1 MLNKH
6 GNTQPPPFFIK
17 IMQTISVIKSVTYYP
32 LPQNVVEKFAL
43 ERGLD
48 LDAEYSTEIAESNAY
63 KNCLADVYKWLS
75 LAPSS
80 ISENG
85 VTISFTNEDKR
96 RFVELANEL
105 YDETGEELIKCK
117 YGYKGSRF

>member
-1 MLNKH
+1 
-6 GNTQPPPFFIK
+6 
-17 IMQTISVIKSVTYYP
+17 MQIISVIKSITYYP
-32 LPQNVVEKFAL
+32 LPQNVVEKFAI
-43 ERGLD
+43 ERDLD
-48 LDAEYSTEIAESNAY
+48 LTAEYTTEIAESNAY
-63 KNCLADVYKWLS
+63 KNCLADIYKWLS

-105 YDETGEELIKCK
+105 YSETGEELIHGI